1 MKKSVVKILTIIC
14 LVAAMTA
21 CVFVFTAC
29 DTSVA
34 MKNFESSFAI
44 KPDAFSETTRFYID
58 DSALQIMDTPSFFVK
73 AIEEIAVDMD
83 KTYFEFRPDGT
94 MHMQLTTKDGVFG
107 KIQGLL
113 EDNNIDISAALT
125 TFDIKG
131 SVNGYVEPMFPGFA
145 AKLSQADLEGA
156 LELIHHSLGFYI
168 TGLDYEDDGVKEAL
182 AYIAENMALP
192 ADLLSKIPADT
203 VLQLTFDQTYGIRK
217 LKGADGKEYTA
228 IYIGA
233 LKDNDNTAPFGVF
246 TLGEKDGAKTAVLR
260 IEFMNITIG
269 VKTK

>member
-1 MKKSVVKILTIIC
+1 M
-14 LVAAMTA
+14 
-21 CVFVFTAC
+21 
-29 DTSVA
+29 
-34 MKNFESSFAI
+34 
-44 KPDAFSETTRFYID
+44 
-58 DSALQIMDTPSFFVK
+58 K

-125 TFDIKG
+125 SFDIKG

-156 LELIHHSLGFYI
+156 LELIHHSLGFNI

-182 AYIAENMALP
+182 AYVAENMALP
-192 ADLLSKIPADT
+192 ADLLSKIPRT
-203 VLQLTFDQTYGIRK
+203 PCFNSLLTRRT
-217 LKGADGKEYTA
+217 
-228 IYIGA
+228 
-233 LKDNDNTAPFGVF
+233 
-246 TLGEKDGAKTAVLR
+246 
-260 IEFMNITIG
+260 EFAN
-269 VKTK
+269 

>member
-58 DSALQIMDTPSFFVK
+58 DSVLQIMDTPSFFVK

-113 EDNNIDISAALT
+113 ENNNIDISAALT
-125 TFDIKG
+125 SFDIKG

-156 LELIHHSLGFYI
+156 L
-168 TGLDYEDDGVKEAL
+168 
-182 AYIAENMALP
+182 
-192 ADLLSKIPADT
+192 
-203 VLQLTFDQTYGIRK
+203 
-217 LKGADGKEYTA
+217 
-228 IYIGA
+228 
-233 LKDNDNTAPFGVF
+233 KDNDKTAPFGVF